1 MDRRTYLGGSMT
13 SPLGGNVT
21 SPSIFKPPAI
31 IFRRWTQ
38 IRIADA
44 FDVLKLRGDMRFSRE
59 KRGYMPEKWPKICNI
74 PPQFYRT
81 SHIPPERLL
90 HEAKHLGE
98 PGTGQEL
105 YLTHDHTEHDVDKFS
120 RHITHAHHAATCVH
134 RQVAQTRTRQGPLR
148 HITGTSLQVNK
159 RNYLVTPRHRL
170 IFRPQLPRRHTG
182 PHNPRVL
189 FPFRYSHLLHQQKC
203 KEILN
208 YCFRY

>member
-21 SPSIFKPPAI
+21 SPSIFKPPAV

-44 FDVLKLRGDMRFSRE
+44 FDVLKLRGEYAVFSR
-59 KRGYMPEKWPKICNI
+59 KAGVYAWKMAKNLQY
-74 PPQFYRT
+74 PPAVLPHQPY
-81 SHIPPERLL
+81 PPARLL

-98 PGTGQEL
+98 PDTGQEL

-148 HITGTSLQVNK
+148 HYTTTPHNGH
-159 RNYLVTPRHRL
+159 VTP
-170 IFRPQLPRRHTG
+170 G
-182 PHNPRVL
+182 
-189 FPFRYSHLLHQQKC
+189 
-203 KEILN
+203 
-208 YCFRY
+208 